1 MNFLCNFRENCHRCE
16 NSNGCAAVGP
26 IENQSLSISSGECST
41 DTEDIEK
48 IHSLMKVKNKK
59 PDHQEKLARNKSNL
73 ELEKYYEGEQHQS
86 GRHVVVI
93 VSQVLLMIVVSASVK
108 NVVMVNIS
116 LCLILVITL

>member
-1 MNFLCNFRENCHRCE
+1 
-16 NSNGCAAVGP
+16 
-26 IENQSLSISSGECST
+26 
-41 DTEDIEK
+41 
-48 IHSLMKVKNKK
+48 MKVKNKK

-108 NVVMVNIS
+108 NVLMVNIS